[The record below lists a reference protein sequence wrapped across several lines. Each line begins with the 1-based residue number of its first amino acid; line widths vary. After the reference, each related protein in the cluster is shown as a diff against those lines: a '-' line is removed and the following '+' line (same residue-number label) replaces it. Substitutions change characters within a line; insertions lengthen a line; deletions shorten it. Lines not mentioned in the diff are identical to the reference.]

1 MATKH
6 NTVLALDFDEAEIL
20 GPDVNV
26 VWKTVVNVMS
36 RSQRLFQNLSRNSS
50 GEVIKDCVS

>member
-36 RSQRLFQNLSRNSS
+36 SHVHNAYF
-50 GEVIKDCVS
+50 KT